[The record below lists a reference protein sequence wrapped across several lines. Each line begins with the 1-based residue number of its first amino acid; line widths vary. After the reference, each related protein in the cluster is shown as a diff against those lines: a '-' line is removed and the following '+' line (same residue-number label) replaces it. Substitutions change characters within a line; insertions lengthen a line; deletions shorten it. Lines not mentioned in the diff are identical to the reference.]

1 MTETEINNLSK
12 KIVGYRAHKALWGA
26 VIIQAVQDAR
36 NSILNSKNFERA
48 LKIEMLYFNST
59 GFEKVCDLAGLKIDS
74 KTIENCL
81 RRLCDFKQKGARKCR
96 A

>member
-12 KIVGYRAHKALWGA
+12 KIVGHRAHKALWGA
-26 VIIQAVQDAR
+26 VIVQAVQDAR

-81 RRLCDFKQKGARKCR
+81 RRLCFFKQNGTRKCR

>member
-12 KIVGYRAHKALWGA
+12 KIVGYRAHKALWSA
-26 VIIQAVQDAR
+26 VIVQSIQDAR

-59 GFEKVCDLAGLKIDS
+59 GFEKVCELAGLKIDS

-81 RRLCDFKQKGARKCR
+81 RRLCSFKQTGARKCR

>member
-1 MTETEINNLSK
+1 MTETEINKLSGVV
-12 KIVGYRAHKALWGA
+12 VGYRAHKALWGA

-48 LKIEMLYFNST
+48 LKIEMLYFKSV